1 MSTSTSDDRLQAIE
15 ADQVERAIREEETGS
30 LAELGKVSDT
40 QGGVLG
46 YKYDGGLGWQAL

>member
-15 ADQVERAIREEETGS
+15 ADQVEQVSLEVTES

-46 YKYDGGLGWQAL
+46 YKYDGGYGWQAL